1 MNDRKKTYHRRFLT
15 GRICYRDERCIEV
28 VQVHFASCLEFV
40 EKIEE
45 MEREGSTG
53 TSPSC
58 WKPADMKKLATT
70 GGGFHFVI
78 VTETVCDS
86 DHVDTRD
93 VEECE

>member
-1 MNDRKKTYHRRFLT
+1 MNDRKKTYHGRFPT
-15 GRICYRDERCIEV
+15 SHICYRDERSIE
-28 VQVHFASCLEFV
+28 ASRLEFV
-40 EKIEE
+40 EKIKET
-45 MEREGSTG
+45 EREGSTG

-58 WKPADMKKLATT
+58 WKPVDAKKLATT

-93 VEECE
+93 VKECE